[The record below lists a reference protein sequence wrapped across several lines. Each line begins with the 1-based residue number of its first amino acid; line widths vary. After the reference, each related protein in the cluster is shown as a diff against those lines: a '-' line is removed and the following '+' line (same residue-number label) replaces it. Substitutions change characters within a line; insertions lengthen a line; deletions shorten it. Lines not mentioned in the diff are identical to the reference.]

1 MNVTVEI
8 CRVES

>member
-8 CRVES
+8 GATYY